1 MTDPDKL
8 HLRPLD
14 KAEFVPGSVAD
25 LKGKV
30 RPGYIGCFAEGC
42 EAEGRIML
50 HVPGDQFAELCADHA
65 RELAPA
71 LRDFAQGC
79 GCVVCQRTLALLGQ
93 TGN

>member
-1 MTDPDKL
+1 MTNPDKL
-8 HLRPLD
+8 HLRRLGE
-14 KAEFVPGSVAD
+14 ATFVPGSVAY

-50 HVPGDQFAELCADHA
+50 HVPGDQFAELCMDHA
-65 RELAPA
+65 REIAPS
-71 LRDFAQGC
+71 LRSWAQSC
-79 GCVVCQRTLALLGQ
+79 GCVVCQRALALIGQ